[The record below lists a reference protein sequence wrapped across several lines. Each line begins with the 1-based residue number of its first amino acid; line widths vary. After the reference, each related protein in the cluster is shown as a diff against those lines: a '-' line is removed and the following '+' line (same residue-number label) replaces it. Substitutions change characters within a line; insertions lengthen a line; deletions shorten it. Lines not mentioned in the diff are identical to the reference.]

1 MVLNMDT
8 RNMQMNTLGS
18 DNYPQIWMDTYA
30 STLMPSLPRSPMCV
44 YTHFLIGIFFF
55 YFFLE
60 RTWAKESQ
68 VYDFILFEIYSNLHF
83 FSNKLFM
90 FFIWQNTITYNILY
104 VELKYFG
111 SYLNSSVGNGHENG
125 LKWP

>member
-1 MVLNMDT
+1 
-8 RNMQMNTLGS
+8 
-18 DNYPQIWMDTYA
+18 
-30 STLMPSLPRSPMCV
+30 
-44 YTHFLIGIFFF
+44 
-55 YFFLE
+55 
-60 RTWAKESQ
+60 
-68 VYDFILFEIYSNLHF
+68 
-83 FSNKLFM
+83 M